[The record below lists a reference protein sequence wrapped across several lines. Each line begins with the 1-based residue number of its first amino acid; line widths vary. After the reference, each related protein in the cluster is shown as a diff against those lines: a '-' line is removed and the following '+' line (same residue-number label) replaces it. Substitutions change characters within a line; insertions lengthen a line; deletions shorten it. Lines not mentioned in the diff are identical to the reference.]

1 MFQRIVKDVSEKTA
15 ILMFNLGSPDST
27 SVPDVR
33 RYLKEFL
40 LDPRVIDAPAL
51 VRNLLVRGFILPFRP
66 KNSAEAYRR
75 IWREAGSPLI
85 LISQQQ
91 QKLLEEKS
99 GTPTYLCMR
108 YGNPSTPDVIKQIK
122 ADGITHLY
130 IIPLYPHYSMASY
143 ETGLVAIEEE
153 LREVCPDLTYSVLD
167 PYYNDPGYIDCLAER
182 FKPYV
187 EKDFDMLLFSF
198 HGIPE
203 RHLRKS
209 DPSHAHCLSCENCCD
224 IPNPA
229 HATCYRHQ
237 CLETARLVREKLG
250 IPEGKFRISFQ
261 SRLGRDPW
269 LQPYT
274 DLTLEKLPE
283 HGVKKLIIACPA
295 FVADCLETLEEIAME
310 GEEIFKEAGG
320 ESYHMVPC
328 LNDSSQWID
337 YLNSKV
343 SHWKQNLEN
352 PRRTEQMQFYYEK
365 RAY

>member
-1 MFQRIVKDVSEKTA
+1 MPQKTA
-15 ILMFNLGSPDST
+15 VLMFNLGSPDST

-40 LDPRVIDAPAL
+40 LDGRVIDAPAPI
-51 VRNLLVRGFILPFRP
+51 RNLVVRGFILPFRP
-66 KNSAEAYRR
+66 KNSAEAYSR
-75 IWREAGSPLI
+75 IWTDEGSPLI

-91 QKLLEEKS
+91 QQLLQKAS
-99 GTPTYLCMR
+99 GQPVYLCMR
-108 YGNPSTPDVIKQIK
+108 YGNPSTPDVIRQIQQ
-122 ADGITHLY
+122 DDITHLY

-143 ETGLVAIEEE
+143 ETGLVAIEDEI
-153 LREVCPDLTYSVLD
+153 RDVCPELTYSVLD
-167 PYYNDPGYIDCLAER
+167 PYYNDPGYIHALATQFR
-182 FKPYV
+182 PYV
-187 EKDFDMLLFSF
+187 EKDFDMLVFSF

-209 DPSHAHCLSCENCCD
+209 DPSHAHCLTCEDCCD

-237 CLETARLVREKLG
+237 CLETARLVRESLG
-250 IPEGKFRISFQ
+250 IPAEKFRVTFQ

-283 HGVKKLIIACPA
+283 NHVKKLIIACPA

-310 GEEIFKEAGG
+310 GREIFMEAGG
-320 ESYHMVPC
+320 ESYDMVPC
-328 LNDSSQWID
+328 LNDSPIWID
-337 YLNSKV
+337 YLNGKV
-343 SHWKQNLEN
+343 AEWKENLHN
-352 PRRTEQMQFYYEK
+352 PANTAQMQYYYEK
-365 RAY
+365 KAY